1 MTERAVSITPP
12 ELGALNEKVL
22 GGYDRVYLGSEFC
35 QHLLPSVDEVR
46 ALKDKGVGKLTV
58 LTPLLPT
65 ADLRAFLKLF
75 GRILKLFPRAE
86 LSLGDLGLMRAVNR
100 AYGGAVPLLLARPV
114 SADFIRMDER
124 FLERF
129 FAENNL
135 RLLETDEPDRIAA
148 FKGRGVKFSF
158 HYPFKYLSMT
168 RFCPFVKGGA
178 CSRACAGRTLE
189 IQQTAPYRGSFL
201 LKNNAYFCENR
212 ALPPEGIART
222 VFALSAGPR
231 KEKLLSF
238 SAAARSKK
246 SRDAR
251 R

>member
-12 ELGALNEKVL
+12 ELGELGERVL
-22 GGYDRVYLGSEFC
+22 RDYDRVYLGSEFC
-35 QHLLPSVDEVR
+35 QHLLPSLNDVR
-46 ALKDKGVGKLTV
+46 ALKDKGVKELTV

-65 ADLRAFLKLF
+65 AQLRSFLKLF
-75 GRILKLFPRAE
+75 GRILKLYPRAE

-114 SADFIRMDER
+114 SADFIRMDEA
-124 FLERF
+124 FLARF

-135 RLLETDEPDRIAA
+135 RLLETDEPDRVAA
-148 FKGRGVKFSF
+148 FKGRGIKFSF

-168 RFCPFVKGGA
+168 RLCPFVKGGA
-178 CSRACAGRTLE
+178 CSRACAGKILE
-189 IQQTAPYRGSFL
+189 IRQTAPYRGSFL
-201 LKNNAYFCENR
+201 LKNNTYFSENS
-212 ALPPEGIART
+212 APPPEGVART
-222 VFALSAGPR
+222 VFALAAGPR

-246 SRDAR
+246 AGGAR

>member
-12 ELGALNEKVL
+12 ELGELNERVL

-35 QHLLPSVDEVR
+35 QHLLPSLDEVR
-46 ALKDKGVGKLTV
+46 ALKDKGVEELTV

-65 ADLRAFLKLF
+65 AQLRSFLKLF

-114 SADFIRMDER
+114 SADFIRMDEG

-129 FAENNL
+129 FSENNL
-135 RLLETDEPDRIAA
+135 RLLETDEPDRVAA
-148 FKGRGVKFSF
+148 FRGGGIKFSF
-158 HYPFKYLSMT
+158 HYPFKYLAMT
-168 RFCPFVKGGA
+168 RLCPFVKGGA
-178 CSRACAGRTLE
+178 CSRACAGKTLK

-201 LKNNAYFCENR
+201 LKNNTYFSVNG
-212 ALPPEGIART
+212 ALPPEGVART

-231 KEKLLSF
+231 REKLLSLR
-238 SAAARSKK
+238 AAARSKK
-246 SRDAR
+246 T
-251 R
+251 